1 MYYYMNILI
10 LDYLNSTPLRQD
22 AAPETR
28 EAYIVK
34 NRDMQR
40 SRFRHIRQIGWW
52 RFAHNMVGYSNLK
65 YHDGGSKW
73 LASNRGCKVFLSF
86 FLQVL

>member
-40 SRFRHIRQIGWW
+40 SRFRHIR
-52 RFAHNMVGYSNLK
+52 
-65 YHDGGSKW
+65 
-73 LASNRGCKVFLSF
+73 
-86 FLQVL
+86 